1 MVGGFLPVLY
11 PFFFFFGLSTKL
23 PAVFEHSLL
32 LKFDALK
39 IAQIQI
45 NMARRVATKTNW
57 C

>member
-11 PFFFFFGLSTKL
+11 PFFFCFGLSTKL

-39 IAQIQI
+39 IPQMHI